1 MFHYIYF
8 GGLQDKVDDV
18 KDMNLCQFVCDKLHE
33 ELSVGKLSA
42 ACLLH
47 MIVRLA
53 VFVVMN
59 LFNLI
64 FCRSFCF

>member
-1 MFHYIYF
+1 MFHYIF
-8 GGLQDKVDDV
+8 SGGLQDKVDDV

-53 VFVVMN
+53 V
-59 LFNLI
+59 LL
-64 FCRSFCF
+64 